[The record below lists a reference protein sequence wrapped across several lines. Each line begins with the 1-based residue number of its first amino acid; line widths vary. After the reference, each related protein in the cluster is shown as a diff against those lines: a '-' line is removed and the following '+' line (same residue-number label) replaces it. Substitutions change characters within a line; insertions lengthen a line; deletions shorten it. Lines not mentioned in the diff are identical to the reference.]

1 MAVSIGPKIGID
13 GEAEYRK
20 QLRNIIQ
27 ETKTLDKQMGALE
40 SSFDD
45 TTDEMEKHQ
54 KVLEQLEKK
63 SEALTDAVDKMQDM
77 VDRAV
82 EKYGEGSTEALKWE
96 AALADTEKA
105 LADTNKEIENQ
116 QNAIED
122 LQSPMGQLT
131 SEISNQQSE
140 LDALKDAYVDA
151 WLNGESDRCAE
162 LAGEIENLSGAL
174 ATNQQA
180 MADAK
185 SEADGFDQTIE
196 KIDGISDAE
205 GKVADGSEKM
215 SGAFGGSISSMAS
228 AIATGSITDLIGS
241 IVDKMMEIVDGAIEV
256 QNSFDDAVSTIA
268 VGTGMAGDELDEM
281 GERAKAAWAKV
292 ADKDGSVEASA
303 AIIANLNTRLGLT
316 GDSAEEATSLFEK
329 FAKITGE
336 DGADAV
342 NKVVDTM
349 KKWGMVTGDAGQDV
363 ETMRGILEQM
373 TVACQTTDTSASQY
387 LTTMGKYK
395 GTFDGLGLSME
406 DTLALMMQYDD
417 AGGNISEFTNVART
431 ALTKLQGTTDDVGGA
446 FQNAMEIMRGTGDVT
461 DILNTKIG
469 DTGVTIEEAFGGKR
483 AADIVASF
491 QAMNQSSTD
500 WAGTLTSAAGSLQNT
515 YEASITTQDGIKMLS
530 NSIEA
535 STGLNGDFIIEAA
548 KMNGMYQLLATT
560 GTALAASTKA
570 SYQDMSGSSSDTT
583 KKTDA
588 DAKKQVA
595 SAKSIE
601 AGTRS
606 AYSGAANAVQNATSQ
621 EISAANAMQSRTASS
636 YNAAAGSVNN
646 ACNNMVNSLG
656 YVQANSSI
664 WVSAHGALPY
674 IVDNKGNTAV
684 SYSVAGYTRFAR
696 GYDEAMILNSPT
708 LFGLI
713 GGDRPGNEIV
723 VGESHLLDMM
733 RQTVQTAFGYV
744 PAASSTSNSSTTTN
758 NYSNNPVINVYGAPG
773 QDVRELANIIEQ
785 KISRNVNRRSAVW

>member
-1 MAVSIGPKIGID
+1 MSVSIGPRIGID
-13 GEAEYRK
+13 GEKEYRK
-20 QLRNIIQ
+20 QLQNIIQ

-45 TTDEMEKHQ
+45 TTDEMEKHE
-54 KVLEQLEKK
+54 KVLQQLEKK
-63 SEALTDAVDKMQDM
+63 SEALTDAVEKMQDM

-185 SEADGFDQTIE
+185 SEADGVDQTIE
-196 KIDGISDAE
+196 KIDGVSDAE
-205 GKVADGSEKM
+205 GTVADGSEKM
-215 SGAFGGSISSMAS
+215 SGAFGGSILSMAS
-228 AIATGSITDLIGS
+228 SIATGNIADLVGE
-241 IVDKMMEIVDGAIEV
+241 IVDKMTELVNGAIEV
-256 QNSFDDAVSTIA
+256 QNQFDDAKSNIVY
-268 VGTGMAGDELDEM
+268 GTGLTGDALDELN
-281 GERAKAAWAKV
+281 ERAHKAWKSV
-292 ADKDGSVEASA
+292 ADDDQSLDDFSN
-303 AIIANLNTRLGLT
+303 IIANLNTRLGYT
-316 GDSAEEATSLFEK
+316 GDEAEQATVLFGK
-329 FAKITGE
+329 FAAITGE
-336 DGADAV
+336 DGAASV
-342 NKVVDTM
+342 NRVVDAM
-349 KKWGMVTGDAGQDV
+349 KQWGLVTGDASTDI
-363 ETMRGILEQM
+363 ETMTGILESL
-373 TVACQTTDTSASQY
+373 TVANQSCDAGVGNITQSLTKQAASWQELGFGMDDAIALLVQY
-387 LTTMGKYK
+387 
-395 GTFDGLGLSME
+395 E
-406 DTLALMMQYDD
+406 D
-417 AGGNISEFTNVART
+417 AGGSASTLSSSLRT
-431 ALTKLQGTTDDVGGA
+431 AMSQLSGETDDAAGA
-446 FQNAMEIMRGTGDVT
+446 FQEIITAMQSSADTS

-469 DTGVTIEEAFGGKR
+469 GTDITIEKAFGRTR
-483 AADIVASF
+483 AQEMINTF
-491 QAMNQSSTD
+491 QAMKDGTVDFAGALDNAQGSLSST
-500 WAGTLTSAAGSLQNT
+500 
-515 YEASITTQDGIKMLS
+515 YEEGIKTRDGISVLADSITEM
-530 NSIEA
+530 
-535 STGLNGDFIIEAA
+535 TGLPGNFILEAA

-560 GTALAASTKA
+560 GKALASTTTEAYK
-570 SYQDMSGSSSDTT
+570 DMSGSSADTAN
-583 KKTDA
+583 KSDA

-595 SAKSIE
+595 SARAIE
-601 AGTRS
+601 TGTKS

-664 WVSAHGALPY
+664 WVSAHGSLPY

-733 RQTVQTAFGYV
+733 KQTVQTAFGYV
-744 PAASSTSNSSTTTN
+744 PAASGINNSTTTTN

-785 KISRNVNRRSAVW
+785 KISRNVSRRGAVW